1 MEEDLKKLTVVINNA
16 DYISDKLYKNNFYKE
31 LLFDNQ

>member
-16 DYISDKLYKNNFYKE
+16 DYISDKLYENNFYKE
-31 LLFDNQ
+31 LLFDN